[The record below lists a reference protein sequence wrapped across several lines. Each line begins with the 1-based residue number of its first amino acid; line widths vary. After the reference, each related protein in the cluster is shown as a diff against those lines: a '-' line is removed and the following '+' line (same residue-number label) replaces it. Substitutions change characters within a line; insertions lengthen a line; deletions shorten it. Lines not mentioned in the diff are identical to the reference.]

1 MRVYI
6 LGCERE
12 REERQRVAFRCAS
25 KLAIFP
31 SRRDASP
38 PRRRRRRS
46 NLFGNSKSLGRND
59 GLGIKCVRQPS
70 VFAASRPRNLSA
82 GSPRASDGRGRVIRH
97 QKVSI
102 GRSTDFGSRLPGRVW
117 KSRLSPRKITILLRS
132 YALSRGMR
140 REEFS
145 SFKYPVKSHC
155 LILHFLRASLEILQ
169 MRESSLF
176 RELIRYIVEFISGS
190 KLKI

>member
-6 LGCERE
+6 LACRREKERE
-12 REERQRVAFRCAS
+12 RERETRGNYERQRVAFRCAS

-38 PRRRRRRS
+38 TRRRRRRRRS

-59 GLGIKCVRQPS
+59 GLGIKCMRQPS
-70 VFAASRPRNLSA
+70 VFASRPRNLSA
-82 GSPRASDGRGRVIRH
+82 GSPQASDGRGRVIRH

-102 GRSTDFGSRLPGRVW
+102 GRSTDFDSRLPGRVW

-132 YALSRGMR
+132 
-140 REEFS
+140 
-145 SFKYPVKSHC
+145 
-155 LILHFLRASLEILQ
+155 LH
-169 MRESSLF
+169 
-176 RELIRYIVEFISGS
+176 
-190 KLKI
+190 